1 MLKQINKKTLIIL
14 IIIQIGYLLRGHL
27 PSMCYY
33 TPFLSN
39 YAKYPATY
47 FFFLLDY
54 VFLFL
59 VVCVGIFEIK
69 NIKKLLKIF
78 GLVQPLKLVTDII
91 FSFIPNSAE
100 GLYYI
105 YPLLN
110 FYLLIINIIFI
121 KTYLIERSKIKKQFL
136 KPVVFCAAVVIF
148 QFLIYLIPVSI
159 YFTVQFSQ
167 IQGENAA
174 INAQFPL
181 IMLIVQFVVC
191 NVLQVWGGIL
201 LVGYNDLTMVKLENS
216 INKKQNPI
224 IYLAAL
230 VGSLVLLLLY
240 YLWLNMPNSII
251 EIIRFGF
258 AMN

>member
-1 MLKQINKKTLIIL
+1 MSKQINKKPLIIL

-27 PSMCYY
+27 PAMCYY

-39 YAKYPATY
+39 YTKYPAKY
-47 FFFLLDY
+47 FFFFLDY
-54 VFLFL
+54 LFLFL
-59 VVCVGIFEIK
+59 LFCVGIFEIK
-69 NIKKLLKIF
+69 NIKMLLKIF
-78 GLVQPLKLVTDII
+78 GLVQPLKLVTDVI
-91 FSFIPNSAE
+91 FSFISDSVE
-100 GLYYI
+100 GLYYM

-121 KTYLIERSKIKKQFL
+121 KTYLIEQSKMKKQFL
-136 KPVVFCAAVVIF
+136 KPAVFCAGAVIF

-159 YFTVQFSQ
+159 YFVIKLSQ
-167 IQGENAA
+167 IQGGNTV
-174 INAQFPL
+174 INAQFPF

-191 NVLQVWGGIL
+191 NILQVLGGVL
-201 LVGYNDLTMVKLENS
+201 LVGYDDLTMVKFEIS
-216 INKKQNPI
+216 INKKQNLI

-240 YLWLNMPNSII
+240 YLWLNMPNAII

-258 AMN
+258 SMN